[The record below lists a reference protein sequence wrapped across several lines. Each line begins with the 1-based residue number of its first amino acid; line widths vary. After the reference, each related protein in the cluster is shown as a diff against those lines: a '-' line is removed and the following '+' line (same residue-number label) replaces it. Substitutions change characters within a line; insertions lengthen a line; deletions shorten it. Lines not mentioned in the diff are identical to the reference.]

1 NRPAELAR
9 RNVDE
14 HLRQRPPAE
23 PVLTVGCF
31 PARQRQ
37 FAAVP
42 AAHARAFH
50 LDLAA
55 VKSDLAFRLAPAVSG
70 LAPVP
75 AVARAAQLPGVLFHH
90 AGQRRQAGVQTEAL
104 EAGSNF
110 PPSPLDVSRRDNS
123 RRCDTFLH
131 GVAFLRGFDTPSLR
145 LKVSNAYLPIFNR
158 DRDIPQPRGRT
169 SSRLDRLP
177 RIGFASGNRAPAR

>member
-110 PPSPLDVSRRDNS
+110 PPSPLDVSRRDNT

-158 DRDIPQPRGRT
+158 DRDIPARQDPQTQPRTAQAFGQ
-169 SSRLDRLP
+169 RLP
-177 RIGFASGNRAPAR
+177 PCEAL